1 MGQNAGF
8 FFLKGTFAHFLL
20 APSLCFFGFIV
31 PEKVPAI
38 KMGLVPQ
45 SMGDI
50 RRIQELALV

>member
-1 MGQNAGF
+1 MLD

-38 KMGLVPQ
+38 KMGLV
-45 SMGDI
+45 GDI
-50 RRIQELALV
+50 RRIQELALF